1 MKISPWYTE
10 KSDNSAGGMALEK
23 SADALEQACIN
34 RLGELY
40 ALSDWTSDVLDE
52 TLALLREY
60 GASCKRDGY
69 DEAIRDMKGVVE
81 EKYLAAE

>member
-1 MKISPWYTE
+1 M
-10 KSDNSAGGMALEK
+10 EK

-40 ALSDWTSDVLDE
+40 ALSDWTRDVLDE

-60 GASCKRDGY
+60 GASCERDGY

>member
-1 MKISPWYTE
+1 M
-10 KSDNSAGGMALEK
+10 EK

-40 ALSDWTSDVLDE
+40 ALSEWISDVLDE